1 MAFAFRHQAVALILI
16 IGTKE
21 KRGTKYKSI
30 TTLKKLLCKYRLP
43 EQLMF
48 ALAPL
53 C

>member
-30 TTLKKLLCKYRLP
+30 TTLKKLLV
-43 EQLMF
+43 F
-48 ALAPL
+48 HNSL
-53 C
+53 CLLWPRYVNIL